1 MADERTASVIT
12 WMNSALRSRMKAS
25 TIIRQ
30 VQIRQWYLMDPQ
42 VGSSMIPAC
51 RDAEVG
57 AL

>member
-30 VQIRQWYLMDPQ
+30 VQIRQWYLMDPG
-42 VGSSMIPAC
+42 VRKPMYSIC
-51 RDAEVG
+51 
-57 AL
+57 